1 MESIYKSSS
10 DIVMGRFNS
19 EITSSPYPVVSKNSY
34 NLELTVTEEPEW
46 PQEVA
51 DLMRTICQKISNP
64 DEYHDDSTG
73 WLWDGGMTVQ
83 LVSKISN
90 LKYRAF
96 LRPHKNKK
104 QTKIKLNTSK
114 GEETIIVNTPI
125 SYFINLVP
133 KEHGCFRFNNCVLEK
148 TLSLVSEI
156 FHKNELGHI
165 VLKSDIEIRN
175 IYTDHS
181 DFLPK
186 TVLSFSYYNK
196 EDNLVHHCT
205 LVQNKFSNV
214 IYDYTLN
221 KYAKLKTDYMSLLT
235 HFGACKLISKEF
247 NIEILPYHEVSID
260 YLKEKILSIMSA
272 RPDKEWSH
280 HDEYFQYS
288 KRFNSSKNF
297 IYVRAYR
304 RRCVVHVDSSSF
316 KYSKQNSLYK
326 RLNNYFSDKSN
337 IKQRIQ
343 EFL

>member
-10 DIVMGRFNS
+10 DIVMGTFNS
-19 EITSSPYPVVSKNSY
+19 EIISSPYPVVSKNSY
-34 NLELTVTEEPEW
+34 NLELTEEPEW

-64 DEYHDDSTG
+64 EEYNDDSTG
-73 WLWDGGMTVQ
+73 LLWDGGITVQ

-104 QTKIKLNTSK
+104 QTKIKLYTSQGK
-114 GEETIIVNTPI
+114 ETIIIHTPI

-133 KEHGCFRFNNCVLEK
+133 KEHSIFRLNNCVLEK
-148 TLSLVSEI
+148 TLSLVSGI
-156 FHKNELGHI
+156 FHKNELGDI
-165 VLKSDIEIRN
+165 FLKSDIEIKN

-186 TVLSFSYYNK
+186 TVLSFSYHNK

-205 LVQNKFSNV
+205 LVKNKFSNV

-221 KYAKLKTDYMSLLT
+221 KYAKLKTDYMPLLT

-247 NIEILPYHEVSID
+247 NKEILPYHEVSLD
-260 YLKEKILSIMSA
+260 YLKEKILSIMSS

-280 HDEYFQYS
+280 HDGYYQYS
-288 KRFNSSKNF
+288 RQLNSLRNF
-297 IYVRAYR
+297 IYIRAYR
-304 RRCVVHVDSSSF
+304 RKCAIYIDSSSF

-326 RLNNYFSDKSN
+326 RLNNYFTDKPTTR
-337 IKQRIQ
+337 QRMQ
-343 EFL
+343 EFI